1 MKALFFI
8 LCLYPTVL
16 IQANTMNLQG
26 TNNYSQR
33 ERCLEDKNKWENKT
47 DRSLSQHFSLKIEWN
62 LLLLS
67 TDKQMD
73 DFSIQIKDA
82 QGNIMY
88 TEAHLSLPAEEIYPI
103 EISNW
108 ANGVYTVTLCQ
119 DGKYAVCQ
127 FTK

>member
-1 MKALFFI
+1 
-8 LCLYPTVL
+8 
-16 IQANTMNLQG
+16 
-26 TNNYSQR
+26 
-33 ERCLEDKNKWENKT
+33 
-47 DRSLSQHFSLKIEWN
+47 
-62 LLLLS
+62 
-67 TDKQMD
+67 MD